1 MSIFLPSQKDE
12 LGINRTEPANMDDD
26 DDDDE
31 LTKQNANSRIIF
43 SSLKSLQCFE
53 NCLSLVG
60 LPEVAIFT
68 ILENVLS
75 CKRTWVLEKL

>member
-12 LGINRTEPANMDDD
+12 LGINRTEPANMDD

-53 NCLSLVG
+53 NCLSLIG
-60 LPEVAIFT
+60 LPEVALF
-68 ILENVLS
+68 LENILS

>member
-26 DDDDE
+26 DDDE
-31 LTKQNANSRIIF
+31 LTKQNANFRIIF